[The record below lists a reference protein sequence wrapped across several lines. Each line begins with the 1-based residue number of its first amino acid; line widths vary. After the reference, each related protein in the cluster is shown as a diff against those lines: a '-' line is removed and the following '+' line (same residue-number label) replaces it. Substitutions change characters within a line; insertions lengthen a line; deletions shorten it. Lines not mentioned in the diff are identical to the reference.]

1 MIRKEKN
8 MSNNM
13 RRDLALFNDLVEVL
27 ITEEVANPVA
37 ERIVSNELFDTID
50 LSLNEVAMIDDEF
63 KALLSKILVSTPK
76 TATNLFFNQLFGG
89 RQSKAILGDLLAV
102 MLNNSMY
109 TYKVAGPQVG
119 IEQEIIRQSCDL
131 IGYGAKSNGTFP
143 TGGSMSNYMGLI
155 MGRDA
160 KDPLC
165 RLNGMSKP
173 LIIYTSE
180 ECHYSNAKNASFAG
194 IGKNNIRYIKAD
206 AVGRMLPE
214 DLEAQIKEDI
224 KNGKIPTYVNAT
236 AGTTVLG
243 AFDPLDTI
251 ADITEKYNIWL
262 HVDGAYCGSVIFSEK
277 YKHLV
282 KGVERS
288 NSFSYNAHKM
298 LGTPLTCSII
308 LVNDK
313 KYLHDSFSN
322 DADYLYQ
329 TDGDDFNLGKTSFQC
344 GRRNDALKFWT
355 LWKSIGTKG
364 LEHIVDQQFDLA
376 NVALDY
382 IRSNSDYTLYS
393 FDASISVCFN
403 YKNIDP
409 TALCTALYEH
419 QITVVGFGSF
429 EEDTF
434 IRLVTINANNEKVD
448 ILNFFKILEDF
459 VDKTPNLP
467 QLAMLSV

>member
-1 MIRKEKN
+1 MADIK
-8 MSNNM
+8 S
-13 RRDLALFNDLVEVL
+13 DLILFNELVEVL
-27 ITEEVANPVA
+27 INEEAENPVA
-37 ERIVSNELFDTID
+37 ERIESSALYDAID
-50 LSLNEVAMIDDEF
+50 LSLNEGGMIEDTF
-63 KALLSKILVSTPK
+63 KSLLREVLISTPK

-119 IEQEIIRQSCDL
+119 IEQEIIRQSCNL
-131 IGYGAKSNGTFP
+131 VGYGAKSNGTFP

-160 KDPLC
+160 KDPAC
-165 RLNGMSKP
+165 RLNGMTKP
-173 LIIYTSE
+173 LIIYTSK
-180 ECHYSNAKNASFAG
+180 ECHYSNDKNASFAG
-194 IGKNNIRYIKAD
+194 IGRNNIRYIKVD
-206 AVGRMLPE
+206 RKGRMIPE
-214 DLEAQIKEDI
+214 DLEEQILKDI
-224 KNGKIPTYVNAT
+224 ENGYIPTYVNAT

-243 AFDPLDTI
+243 AFDPIDKI
-251 ADITEKYNIWL
+251 ADITEKYKIWL
-262 HVDGAYCGSVIFSEK
+262 HVDGAYCGSVIFSDQ

-308 LVNDK
+308 LVKDK
-313 KYLHDSFSN
+313 KHLYNSFSN

-355 LWKSIGTKG
+355 LWKSVGTNG
-364 LEHIVDQQFDLA
+364 LKEIVEQQFELA
-376 NVALDY
+376 DVALAY
-382 IRSNSDYTLYS
+382 IRSNPDYTLYS
-393 FDASISVCFN
+393 FNDTISVCFN

-409 TALCTALYEH
+409 MALCTALYKN

-429 EEDTF
+429 QEDIF
-434 IRLVTINANNEKVD
+434 IRLVTINANNEKED
-448 ILNFFKILEDF
+448 ILNFFAVLEDF
-459 VDKTPNLP
+459 VEKTPNWAK
-467 QLAMLSV
+467 QEVLSV

>member
-1 MIRKEKN
+1 
-8 MSNNM
+8 MSNITN
-13 RRDLALFNDLVEVL
+13 DLALFNELVEVL
-27 ITEEVANPVA
+27 INEEAENPVA
-37 ERIVSNELFDTID
+37 QRIESSKLYDAID
-50 LSLNEVAMIDDEF
+50 LSLNKGAMIDDDF
-63 KALLSKILVSTPK
+63 KSLLREVLVSTPK

-119 IEQEIIRQSCDL
+119 IEQEIIRQSCEL

-160 KDPLC
+160 KDPSC

-206 AVGRMLPE
+206 SNGRMLSE
-214 DLEAQIKEDI
+214 KLEEQILKDI
-224 KNGKIPTYVNAT
+224 QNGEIPTYVNAT

-243 AFDPLDTI
+243 AFDPIADI
-251 ADITEKYNIWL
+251 ADITEKYKIWL

-282 KGVERS
+282 NGLERS

-313 KYLHDSFSN
+313 KHLHDSFSN

-355 LWKSIGTKG
+355 LWKSLGTKG
-364 LEHIVDQQFDLA
+364 LEQIVDQQFNLA
-376 NVALDY
+376 DVALDY
-382 IRSNSDYTLYS
+382 IRSNPNYTLYS
-393 FDASISVCFN
+393 FDDSISICFN

-409 TALCTALYEH
+409 MALCTALYEH

-434 IRLVTINANNEKVD
+434 VRLVTINANNEKED
-448 ILNFFKILEDF
+448 ILNFFKVLEDF
-459 VDKTPNLP
+459 VANKPNLAKAE
-467 QLAMLSV
+467 LLSV